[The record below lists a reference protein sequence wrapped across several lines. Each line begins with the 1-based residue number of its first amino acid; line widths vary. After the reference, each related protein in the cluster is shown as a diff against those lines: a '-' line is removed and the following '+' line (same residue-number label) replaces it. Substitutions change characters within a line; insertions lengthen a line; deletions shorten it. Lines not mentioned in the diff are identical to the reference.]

1 MPFSGPTAKDVSD
14 VALVSLGNVLHRCRR
29 FDDAITVLTQALV
42 VNRTTV
48 MAHLG
53 MANVLA
59 AKERWNAA
67 ERFYLSTLFFQPGFR
82 PAEAALVV
90 VQCRKME
97 ENDRQKRK
105 KNNKKRKGG
114 REEGTT
120 TTTGRED
127 SNRGTRGGKAA
138 SGGERKKQKSE
149 AADKGGRRR

>member
-1 MPFSGPTAKDVSD
+1 M
-14 VALVSLGNVLHRCRR
+14 ALVSLGNVLHRCRR

-97 ENDRQKRK
+97 ENDRQKRRK
-105 KNNKKRKGG
+105 SKKRRGG
-114 REEGTT
+114 KEETTVTREEN
-120 TTTGRED
+120 
-127 SNRGTRGGKAA
+127 NRGGNRGGKAT
-138 SGGERKKQKSE
+138 SGERKKQK
-149 AADKGGRRR
+149 ADTADKNGRKR